1 MRLHFNASRAHIG
14 NRFPFLSVSLL
25 IIDRNSPIPYPRRR
39 RNTISMA
46 FPRPGVA
53 ISSRAFSGVLDSDIQ
68 FPRFVDFVIEKEEK
82 KRERVRKKKRVSS
95 SYMTM
100 QVAAASYASSRLVRQ
115 NLGKTSSDE
124 YRAPEA

>member
-53 ISSRAFSGVLDSDIQ
+53 ISSRAFSGVFDFDIQ

-82 KRERVRKKKRVSS
+82 REKERERKRE
-95 SYMTM
+95 
-100 QVAAASYASSRLVRQ
+100 
-115 NLGKTSSDE
+115 
-124 YRAPEA
+124 